1 MLARHDA
8 PSDDSTFFGIIV
20 AAAVMALLG
29 IWVLINRAQ
38 ESKREDERLRM
49 VSDKYSGETAS
60 LIAQKMFWRG
70 QTAEQL
76 RDSLGLPEAIDV
88 KLLKTKRREIWKY
101 GHYEANRYSTHI
113 TLDNGTVTT
122 WTTH

>member
-1 MLARHDA
+1 MLARHA
-8 PSDDSTFFGIIV
+8 QSDDSTFFGIIF
-20 AAAVMALLG
+20 AAVVMALLG
-29 IWVLINRAQ
+29 IWSLIYRAR

-49 VSDKYSGETAS
+49 VSHKYTGETAS
-60 LIAQKMFWRG
+60 LIGQKMFWRG

-76 RDSLGLPEAIDV
+76 TDSLGPPDAIDV

-101 GHYEANRYSTHI
+101 GNYEANRYSTRI
-113 TLDNGTVTT
+113 TLDDGIVTT